1 MSWQTYLLIGGLDD
15 NMVGLIDAISA
26 YLLLPLLL
34 HPLSSP
40 LSLSLS
46 SLPSI
51 LPLQFAPQASAHPY
65 ITNMLSASI
74 LVSII
79 AIALQFFYAL
89 LRLKM
94 TDMQKLRRMMKEVND
109 WRREYMDAIRKQDK
123 DRIEKLRD
131 KQEYINRLNMEVMQM
146 NFRPMMVFMIPMLII
161 WWAILP
167 QVFGHTVAI
176 SPISLNIVGDL
187 LPITCTKGMIVKDV
201 NSITEE
207 ISKHAEAIQNP
218 VIRDQ
223 VTSLAKEARE
233 LVDAGQYVT
242 ARDRILT
249 AYSILNANL
258 ENKVQER
265 VPSCI
270 AENEVLLWAWYAIAS
285 IAFSGIVMKITRT
298 EMSIN

>member
-1 MSWQTYLLIGGLDD
+1 MTSMIVELNLIFTYILQ
-15 NMVGLIDAISA
+15 S
-26 YLLLPLLL
+26 L
-34 HPLSSP
+34 HYSS
-40 LSLSLS
+40 SLS
-46 SLPSI
+46 SLLSLPSI
-51 LPLQFAPQASAHPY
+51 LSLPLQFAPQASAHPY
-65 ITNMLSASI
+65 ITNMLTASI
-74 LVSII
+74 LVSVI

-94 TDMQKLRRMMKEVND
+94 VDMQKLRRMMKEVND

-123 DRIEKLRD
+123 DRIEKLRG
-131 KQEYINRLNMEVMQM
+131 KQEYMNRLNMEVMQM

-161 WWAILP
+161 WWAVLP

-207 ISKHAEAIQNP
+207 INKHAEAIQNP
-218 VIRDQ
+218 LIRDQ
-223 VTSLAKEARE
+223 ITSLTKEARE
-233 LVDAGQYVT
+233 LVDAGQYIT

-258 ENKVQER
+258 ESKVQER
-265 VPSCI
+265 VPSCT

>member
-34 HPLSSP
+34 HPLSS
-40 LSLSLS
+40 SLSLS